1 MPAEVL
7 EQYKALYLKDK
18 DKLTGPTASVYK
30 DGQWQIN
37 YSYKYTRDYEGETRY
52 YRVDGKDIVKVK
64 LMASGDERIVFES
77 LDRLESTVSIS
88 KDEY

>member
-1 MPAEVL
+1 M
-7 EQYKALYLKDK
+7 KDK
-18 DKLTGPTASVYK
+18 DKLTGPTASVFK

-37 YSYKYTRDYEGETRY
+37 YSYKYTKDIDGEIHYYLVEGR
-52 YRVDGKDIVKVK
+52 DIVKVK
-64 LMASGDERIVFES
+64 LMASGDEKIVFES